1 MVEVII
7 YIGTFSTVV
16 YLLILLYL
24 MIGIIRT
31 RVELVDAEPFIS
43 IIVAAHNEGE
53 NIKNCLDSLLNLDYP
68 DEKIEII
75 IVNDRSKDD
84 TGMILDGYNKKCNY
98 LNIIDIKNE
107 NDRKID
113 KKINALRTGINN
125 SKGEIIITTDAD
137 CIVPSNWIKRIN
149 SFFTSNTGMVV
160 GLSPNVLTKWW
171 LSGFLCIDALLADLI
186 AYGSLGWGH
195 AITCTGRNLA
205 YRRSVYNEIDGF
217 SGIDHLMSVDDDVF
231 MQKIAKNT
239 SWEIKY
245 MMTEDSV
252 VKSPSSENWA
262 HFISQRKRY
271 IASAKS
277 FPFSVQL
284 GYSLL
289 YGSKFFILF
298 SFIVAIFTN
307 FSFNSH
313 LILQLLTFIYTLLLF
328 YFIAIKTNQISLLIL
343 YPLWELYY
351 ILSYLF
357 IGPLG
362 LFGHVN
368 WDSRYDLNN
377 R

>member
-7 YIGTFSTVV
+7 YIGTFASVV

-24 MIGIIRT
+24 MIGIMRT
-31 RVELVDAEPFIS
+31 RVEVTDKQPSVS
-43 IIVAAHNEGE
+43 IIVAAHNESL
-53 NIKNCLDSLLNLDYP
+53 NIAACLDSILQQSYP
-68 DEKIEII
+68 KDKTEII
-75 IVNDRSKDD
+75 IVNDRSRDD
-84 TGMILDGYNKKCNY
+84 TELIINNYIKKCNN
-98 LNIIDIKNE
+98 LQVV
-107 NDRKID
+107 KID
-113 KKINALRTGINN
+113 EENNTGIDNKINALNQGIARSTGD
-125 SKGEIIITTDAD
+125 IIVTTDAD

-171 LSGFLCIDALLADLI
+171 LSSFLCIDALLADLI

-271 IASAKS
+271 VASAKS
-277 FPFSVQL
+277 FPFLVQL
-284 GYSLL
+284 GYGLL
-289 YGSKFFILF
+289 YSSKFFILF
-298 SFIVAIFTN
+298 SFIVALFAN

-351 ILSYLF
+351 LLSYLF

-368 WDSRYDLNN
+368 WDSRFDLNN